1 VTKKTYQSKFKP
13 LNGLNVSF
21 TSIIKIVGSAELLL
35 SFNIVFRFFGIFLFK
50 VECDFK
56 FLMQNFSYQIKQQ
69 VSTRTTTRFSI
80 AMSC

>member
-35 SFNIVFRFFGIFLFK
+35 RTCEEVALVLKNHENFSILFFG
-50 VECDFK
+50 
-56 FLMQNFSYQIKQQ
+56 FSVFFCSRLNAILN
-69 VSTRTTTRFSI
+69 S
-80 AMSC
+80 